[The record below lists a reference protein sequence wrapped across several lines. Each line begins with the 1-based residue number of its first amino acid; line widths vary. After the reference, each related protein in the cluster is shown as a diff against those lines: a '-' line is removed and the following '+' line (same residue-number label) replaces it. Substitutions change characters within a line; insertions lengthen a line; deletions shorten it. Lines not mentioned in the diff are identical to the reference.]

1 MRYSKLFGKTL
12 REVSGEVETV
22 SHRLM
27 IKGGMIHPLAAG
39 LYTYMPL
46 AQRALHRIERIIRE
60 EMDRIGGQEIQMPAL
75 QPLELWQETGRDELM
90 GDTLMR
96 LQDRRGRDLVLGPT
110 HEEVVTD
117 LARRFVRSYRDL
129 PTLVY
134 QIQIK
139 FRDEPRP
146 RGGLLR
152 VREFAMKDMYTFD
165 ADDETATRT
174 YKEVVEAYRRIYLR
188 CGLEAMAVEA
198 DSGAIGGKESHEFM
212 VIAPSGEN
220 DVIYCPSCGYAA
232 NAERAESRV
241 PSSAVGPAM
250 PLEKIATPGV
260 KKIEDLAAFLHVPA
274 SRTWK
279 AVFYMADKKLVL
291 AAIRGDLEV
300 NEIKLKNRLKALD
313 LRSATDEEI
322 RASGLEPGFA
332 SPIGVTQATVVL
344 DGSLGV
350 GSSFAA
356 GANQEGYHY
365 VNAELARDLDG
376 ETVDIALAQ
385 AGHACARCGAELR
398 STRGIEVGHT
408 FKLGTVYSQKMGAT
422 YLDSEGNE
430 RPLVM
435 GCFGIGVGRLLASAI
450 EQHHDDKGV
459 IWPVAIA
466 PYQVYLCPLGM
477 DNPAVSQAAEELYER
492 LTEDGIEVLYDDRAE
507 SPGVKMNDADLLGM
521 PLRVVVSPRSLKSG
535 SMEIKPRG
543 EKQQTMAPIGEG
555 TATIKEMLARHSSP
569 VSPV

>member
-27 IKGGMIHPLAAG
+27 IKAGMIHPLAAG

-46 AQRALHRIERIIRE
+46 AQRSLHRIEQIIRE
-60 EMDRIGGQEIQMPAL
+60 EMDGIGGQEVQMPAL

-90 GDTLMR
+90 GETMFR
-96 LQDRRGRDLVLGPT
+96 LQDRKERWLVLGPT

-117 LARRFVRSYRDL
+117 LARRFIRSYRDL
-129 PTLVY
+129 PALVY

-165 ADDETATRT
+165 ADDESASRT
-174 YKEVVEAYRRIYLR
+174 YKEVVEAYGRIYRR
-188 CGLEAMAVEA
+188 CGLDAMAVEA

-220 DVIYCPSCGYAA
+220 DVIYCDSCGYAA

-241 PSSAVGPAM
+241 SRAEAGGPAKE
-250 PLEKIATPGV
+250 LEKVSTPGI
-260 KKIEDLAAFLHVPA
+260 KSIDDLASYLGLPK

-279 AVFYMADKKLVL
+279 AVLYMVDKTLVV
-291 AAIRGDLEV
+291 AAVRGDLDV
-300 NEIKLKNRLKALD
+300 NEVKLKNRLKAVD

-322 RASGLEPGFA
+322 REAGLVPGFT
-332 SPIGVTQATVVL
+332 SPIGVEGTTVVL
-344 DGSLGV
+344 DSTLALGSG
-350 GSSFAA
+350 FAA

-365 VNAELARDLDG
+365 VNAEFGRDLTG
-376 ETVDIALAQ
+376 ETTDIALAQ
-385 AGHACARCGAELR
+385 AGHLCVRCGSELR

-408 FKLGTVYSQKMGAT
+408 FKLGTIYSQKMGAT
-422 YLDSEGNE
+422 YLDAEGSE

-435 GCFGIGVGRLLASAI
+435 GCFGIGVGRLLASAV
-450 EQHHDDKGV
+450 EQHNDEKGI
-459 IWPVAIA
+459 IWPAAIA
-466 PYQVYLCPLGM
+466 PYQVYLCPLSM
-477 DNPAVSQAAEELYER
+477 DNPAVAQASDEIYEK
-492 LTEDGIEVLYDDRAE
+492 LKSKGIEVLYDDRAE

-521 PLRVVVSPRSLKSG
+521 PLRVVISPRSLQSG
-535 SMEIKPRG
+535 SMEIKPRR
-543 EKQQTMAPIGEG
+543 EKQHRLVAIDEG
-555 TATIKEMLARHSSP
+555 PAVVKEMLAAFSGPESS
-569 VSPV
+569 

>member
-12 REVSGEVETV
+12 RQVSGETETV

-27 IKGGMIHPLAAG
+27 IKAGMIHPLAAG

-46 AQRALHRIERIIRE
+46 AQRSLHRIERIIRE
-60 EMDRIGGQEIQMPAL
+60 EMDRVGGQEIQMPAL

-90 GDTLMR
+90 GETLFR
-96 LQDRRGRDLVLGPT
+96 LQDRRERTLVLGPT

-117 LARRFVRSYRDL
+117 LARHFVRSYRDL
-129 PTLVY
+129 PVLAY

-165 ADDETATRT
+165 ADDEAASQT
-174 YKEVVEAYRRIYLR
+174 YKEVVEAYKRIYLR

-220 DVIYCPSCGYAA
+220 DVIFCPTCGYAA
-232 NAERAESRV
+232 NAERAESRIAPAGLDE
-241 PSSAVGPAM
+241 PSR
-250 PLEKIATPGV
+250 PLDRKSTPGI
-260 KKIEDLAAFLHVPA
+260 KAIADLARFLDLPA

-279 AVFYMADKKLVL
+279 AVFYVADTKLVL
-291 AAIRGDLEV
+291 AAIRGDLDV
-300 NEIKLKNRLKALD
+300 NEVKLKNRLKSVN
-313 LRSATDEEI
+313 LRPATDEEI
-322 RASGLEPGFA
+322 RMAGLVPGFS
-332 SPIGVTQATVVL
+332 SPIGVEGITILL
-344 DGSLGV
+344 DSSLALGSG
-350 GSSFAA
+350 FAA
-356 GANQEGYHY
+356 GANEEGYHY
-365 VNAELARDLDG
+365 VNAEFGRDLTG
-376 ETVDIALAQ
+376 EVVDIALAQ
-385 AGHACARCGAELR
+385 PGQSCVRCGAELK

-408 FKLGTVYSQKMGAT
+408 FKLGTVYSAKMGAT
-422 YLDSEGNE
+422 YLDADGNE

-450 EQHHDDKGV
+450 EQHNDEKGI
-459 IWPVAIA
+459 IWPAAIA
-466 PYQVYLCPLGM
+466 PYQVYLCPLSM
-477 DNPAVSQAAEELYER
+477 DNPAVSQAADTMYER
-492 LTEDGIEVLYDDRAE
+492 LVADAIEVLYDDRAE

-521 PLRVVVSPRSLKSG
+521 PLRVVISPRSLQSG
-535 SMEIKPRG
+535 SIEIKPRR
-543 EKQQTMAPIGEG
+543 EKQHRMVTLEEG
-555 TATIKEMLARHSSP
+555 PGVVKAMLATSE
-569 VSPV
+569 

>member
-27 IKGGMIHPLAAG
+27 IKGGMIHPLASG

-90 GDTLMR
+90 GDTLLR
-96 LQDRRGRDLVLGPT
+96 LKDRRGRDLVLGPT

-117 LARRFVRSYRDL
+117 LARSFVRSYRDL
-129 PTLVY
+129 PALVY

-165 ADDETATRT
+165 ADDEGATRT
-174 YKEVVEAYRRIYLR
+174 YLEVVEAYKRIYHR

-220 DVIYCPSCGYAA
+220 EVIYCATCGYAA
-232 NAERAESRV
+232 NAERAESRIPNPEIQ
-241 PSSAVGPAM
+241 PSR
-250 PLEKIATPGV
+250 PLEKIATPGI
-260 KKIEDLAAFLHVPA
+260 KTIEDLAAFLDVPA
-274 SRTWK
+274 ARTWK
-279 AVFYMADKKLVL
+279 AVFFMADMKLIL

-300 NEIKLKNRLKALD
+300 NEIKLKNRLKASD

-332 SPIGVTQATVVL
+332 SPIGVKEATVVL
-344 DGSLGV
+344 DRSLDV
-350 GSSFAA
+350 GSGFAA
-356 GANQEGYHY
+356 GANQQGFHY
-365 VNAELARDLDG
+365 VNAEFRRDLTG

-385 AGHACARCGAELR
+385 AGHACTRCGSELR

-422 YLDSEGNE
+422 YLDAEGNE
-430 RPLVM
+430 RPIVM

-459 IWPVAIA
+459 IWPLAIA

-477 DNPAVSQAAEELYER
+477 DNPAVSRAAEEIYER
-492 LTEDGIEVLYDDRAE
+492 LTGDGIEVLYDDRTE

-521 PLRVVVSPRSLKSG
+521 PLRVVVSPRSLQSG
-535 SMEIKPRG
+535 SMEIKPRD
-543 EKQQTMAPIGEG
+543 ERQQTMAPIAEG
-555 TATIKEMLARHSSP
+555 PAKIKEMLARRSSP
-569 VSPV
+569 VSDV